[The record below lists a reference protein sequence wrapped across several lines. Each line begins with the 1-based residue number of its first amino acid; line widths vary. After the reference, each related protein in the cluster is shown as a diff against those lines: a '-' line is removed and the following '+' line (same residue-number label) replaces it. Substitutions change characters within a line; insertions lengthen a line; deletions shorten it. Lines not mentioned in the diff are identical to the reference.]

1 MKQSSSLVSKSSLTP
16 NTLVDLLRLR
26 ADQQSDQ
33 LAYRFLQDKESE
45 IISYTYAELDRR
57 ARAIGAWLRTLGAGG
72 DRALLLFPPGLD
84 YIASFFGCLYAG
96 VTAVPAYPPRLNRPV
111 PRIQSIV
118 DDSHATFALTT
129 SAIFSNIK
137 QRFEHAPD
145 LQALHWLNTDQV
157 PEGLETDWYHP
168 DINSDTLAFL
178 QYTSG
183 STSQPKGVMLSH
195 GNLMHNLKGIRHG
208 FQIDSRALGV
218 FWLPSYHDMGLIGGI
233 LEPMY
238 LGGSS
243 TLISPASFLQ
253 RPVRWLEAITRYR
266 GNTSGA
272 PNFAYDLC
280 VDKVTSEQMET
291 LDLSSWSLA
300 FCGAEPIRPE
310 TLDRFASTFE
320 RCGFRRAA
328 FYPCFGM
335 AECTLL
341 VSGGQGPSEPHTLTI
356 DRKALEGDRVLPTSP
371 TASNALTLVSCGQPI
386 IDQKIVIADPTSLKS
401 CDSNQVGEVWVSGPS
416 VAQGYWELPDE
427 TRKTFHAYLKDTGAG
442 PFLRTGDL
450 GFLQDGELYVTGRL
464 KDLIIIHGSNHYPQ
478 DIEITV
484 ESSHMALQPGA
495 GAAFSVND
503 GGKEKLVVVQEV
515 ARQHRQ
521 PEVNEV
527 VSAIRQ
533 AVAEKHDLQIFAVV
547 LVKPL
552 SIPKTSSGKIQR
564 HACKTA
570 FLKGNLEIVGEWHM
584 GLPTL
589 NQVKVQ
595 APHNTGTL
603 APAKTPDANPDTD
616 EKQKYSAEALQSWLV
631 ARIAA
636 MQELDPHSIDPRQPF
651 TYYGL
656 GSVQAVSLTGDL
668 EIFMDRDLSP
678 TLAWDY
684 PTIELLANYLATDSQ
699 RITRTGSLPATHQY
713 SSKFTNEPIAIIGLS
728 CRFPKASNPQA
739 FWELLR
745 NGVDAISEVPADR
758 WNVDTFYS
766 PDPTVPGKVTSRW
779 GGFLDEVDSFDPHFF
794 GISPREAARMDP
806 QQRLLLEV
814 SWEALENAFVP
825 PRSLT
830 GSRTGV
836 FIGISNF
843 DYSRLQFDDP
853 DKIDAYAGTGNA
865 HSIAANRISYLF
877 DLRGPSMAVDTAC
890 SSSLVAVHLAC
901 QSLRNNESD
910 LALAGGVNLILTPE
924 LTITFSQA
932 RMLAPDGRC
941 KTFDAG
947 ADGYVRGEGCGV
959 VVLKRLS
966 DALRDGDNILA
977 LIRGSAVNQDGRS
990 NGLTAPNGLAQQ
1002 AVIREALSNAQVAP
1016 HLVSY
1021 VEAHGTG
1028 TPLGDPIE
1036 MAALRAVLDG
1046 DQPNGQVLVG
1056 SVKTNIGHLESA
1068 AGIAGL
1074 VKVVLALQNEAIPPH
1089 LHLKQINP
1097 YLSLEGSRLEIGTY
1111 LRPWKRRDQTR
1122 YAGVSSFGFGGTNA
1136 HIILSDA
1143 PLVVSDTFPEKIER
1157 PRHILTLSA
1166 RTESAL
1172 RELAQHTSDRLDLHP
1187 LPDVC
1192 FSSNTGRSHFEH
1204 RLTIQAGTTEELKNG
1219 LKSLVTDSNAFALA
1233 KGLAQPGVRP
1243 KLAFLFTGQ
1252 GAQYPGMGRILYDTQ
1267 PVFRLALDKCALI
1280 LETILDRP
1288 LLEVIYPTDR
1298 SGENESIL
1306 HQTTYTQPA
1315 LFAFEYA
1322 LAAMWRSWGFEP
1334 HAVLGHSVGEYVA
1347 ACIAGVFSLE
1357 DGLCLIAE
1365 RGRLMGALPQN
1376 GAMAAVF
1383 ADSTRVSDALKP
1395 YKDQVSIAATNG
1407 LDNTVI
1413 SGEKSAVR
1421 AVCDELTR
1429 LGVSSKYLSVSHAFH
1444 SPLMDPIL
1452 DDFETAARRIRFTT
1466 PRLSL
1471 VSNLTGNILETD
1483 QIPVADYWR
1492 QHIRAEVKFSE
1503 GMQSLARLGI
1513 DAFIELGPSPVL
1525 LGMGRRCLPESRA
1538 SWSPSLRPG
1547 QDDWH
1552 VILDSLGKL
1561 YVQGVDVNWEGFDQG
1576 YTRHK
1581 VSLPNY
1587 PFERQRHWLDPSTR
1601 KLSSNRTDFPVSSP
1615 ASNYDGKSLPLLGR
1629 RLRSPLTIYETQINI
1644 TDSSNLEESLK
1655 DMALA
1660 AASEAFG
1667 AGDHQLVDF
1676 KTNTL
1681 LSMESGEFT
1690 FQTFLAAESDGAL
1703 NFKIYC
1709 QAIDQKDWVLLLHG
1723 KVIHG
1728 KVESGNDREPKVEQL
1743 LANDLDHVFLLTTEP
1758 AKRQKVLEDF
1768 FQRRAARV
1776 LGMDPTRLGLDQ
1788 PLDTLGLDS
1797 LMAIELKNSLES
1809 KLGIKLSVASLLQG
1823 PTISGLITEALENLD
1838 SPALDNDLP
1847 LILAQEPSDESPLSY
1862 GQQALWFLHQLLPEE
1877 ISFNVAGAVR
1887 IIGELDIP
1895 ALESAFQQLV
1905 ARHEALRSTF
1915 HVMAGEPVQR
1925 FHLSM
1930 DFHFRVEDTSHLSE
1944 AQLHKLLIAEA
1955 HRSFDLENGP
1965 IWRALLFMKSA
1976 GQPGSDNGH
1985 RQQLG
1990 MEHILLLSM
1999 DHLVTDFWSMTVLAG
2014 EILASYEANKAGRPN
2029 ALPPLVAHYSDYVHW
2044 QAKMLAGPQGEEL
2057 WNYWRD
2063 QLNGEIPALNLP
2075 TDRPRTPLQTYRGDS
2090 QRLIIDGELYQQL
2103 KAMAQEQGATP
2114 FMALLAA
2121 FQTLLHRYSGQ
2132 EQFLVGSVTAGRG
2145 HSELAGLVGYFIN
2158 PVALR
2163 ADFSGDPAFYEVLK
2177 RVRQTALGAFEHQ
2190 DYPPALLARRL
2201 GLQRDSSRPPLF
2213 ETMFILQ
2220 KAQETE
2226 VQALSPFAL
2235 GIDGARMEVGS
2246 LVLES
2251 IALEGE
2257 PAQFDLTL
2265 MMAETGRGLA
2275 AALQYNADLFNA
2287 ATIRRMME
2295 HFHSL
2300 LQNIVSDPLKPVSTY
2315 SLLSDSERQQLLIN
2329 WNETQVDYSRHL
2341 CIHEL
2346 IQEQVKRTPDAVAVQ
2361 YEDNS
2366 FTYQELD
2373 WHADRLAE
2381 TLIAQGVGPGTLAGI
2396 FVNRSIEMLVG
2407 MLGVLKAG
2415 GAYLPLDPSFPSGRL
2430 SFMLA
2435 DSGASFI
2442 LTQSGQL
2449 SELPE
2454 TNAQVICLDDLDGAN
2469 SSGSSTRTKRSGN
2482 LRVDTAKPDDLAY
2495 IIYTSGSTG
2504 KPKGVQIHHQAV
2516 VNFLCSMRQGLG
2528 ISSDDTFLAV
2538 TTLSFDIAVLELLF
2552 PLTTG
2557 ARVVIASSK
2566 VSADGSLLANALT
2579 GSHATFMQ
2587 ATPAG
2592 WRSLLEAGWQGK
2604 NDLNILCGGEA
2615 LTSEL
2620 AEHLQKRGAQLW
2632 NLYGPTESTIW
2643 STIYK
2648 VTSNVNPGVSNT
2660 VPIGRPIANTQVY
2673 ILDGNLQPVP
2683 IGVIGDLYIGGDG
2696 LSRGY
2701 LNHPELTSER
2711 FLPNPFNSSSV
2722 IYKTGDIARYL
2733 ADGNIEFF
2741 GRSDQQVKVRGFRI
2755 ETGEVEVALA
2765 QHPAVR
2771 QAVVVAWRER
2781 SSNASLVAYLV
2792 PTEGGQEADAGQ
2804 LREFLREILPEY
2816 MVPSIFVNLESLPL
2830 TPNGKVDRKAL
2841 PQPSQ
2846 VRPDLKAPYMAPR
2859 TPLEL
2864 ELSEIC
2870 AQVLGMEN
2878 QNGQPVVGVHD
2889 NFFDLGGHSLLGTRL
2904 VFLLREKYGL
2914 EAAAL
2919 PLRVLFEQ
2927 PTVANLAETI
2937 ENARRGDRK
2946 PKPVGRSNFIQRG
2959 QLSLDQLTTEAQLD
2973 PGITA
2978 GDLVYKHRR
2987 EPEHILLTGATGFVG
3002 AFLLHDLLKMT
3013 SAQVYCLL
3021 RADDLERGFLRLK
3034 HNLDAYSL
3042 WDESFSDRIN
3052 PILGDLGEPQF
3063 NLTDQEFENLAN
3075 QLDVIYHN
3083 GAMVNFVYPY
3093 QVHKASNVLGTQ
3105 EVLRLASRIKL
3116 KPVHFVSTLSIM
3128 YSGGRNDGRI
3138 FRENEDLD
3146 QVGAPFGGYAQSKWV
3161 AEKLV
3166 AQAGSRGIPYAIYRP
3181 GLVSGH
3187 SVTGAWNIENL
3198 ITSMTRACVLL
3209 GSVPDLDVMVN
3220 IVPVDFVSAAIVH
3233 LSKDPENLGRVYH
3246 LDNPEP
3252 LHFSKLADWLVAQ
3265 GFNARKVS
3273 FNDWRAELFQQ
3284 VTHLPSDGWAPYLPL
3299 IEEVEEEQVFMPEFD
3314 LRNTLAGLE
3323 GSGIHCHPVDGQLFS
3338 TYMKYFI
3345 PRGFLEGPETKAQ

>member
-1 MKQSSSLVSKSSLTP
+1 MKQPSSHVSKSPFTT

-33 LAYRFLQDKESE
+33 IAYRFLQDKESE

-57 ARAIGAWLRTLGAGG
+57 ARAIGAWLKKLGARG
-72 DRALLLFPPGLD
+72 DRALLLYPPGLD

-118 DDSHATFALTT
+118 DDSQASFALTT
-129 SAIFSNIK
+129 SAILSNIQ

-145 LQALHWLNTDQV
+145 LQSLHWLNTEQV
-157 PEGLETDWYHP
+157 PEGLEADWRDP
-168 DINSDTLAFL
+168 DITSDTLAFL

-195 GNLMHNLKGIRHG
+195 GNLMHNLKAIRHG
-208 FQIDSRALGV
+208 FQIDSTAAGV

-243 TLISPASFLQ
+243 TLMSPASFLQ

-280 VDKVTSEQMET
+280 VDKVTPEQIET

-300 FCGAEPIRPE
+300 FCGAEPVRPE
-310 TLDRFASTFE
+310 TLDRFARAFE
-320 RCGFRRAA
+320 GCGFRRAA

-341 VSGGQGPSEPHTLTI
+341 ASGGEGPSEPRTLTI
-356 DRKALEGDRVLPTSP
+356 DRKALERDRVVPASP
-371 TASNALTLVSCGQPI
+371 TESNAQTMVSCGKPI
-386 IDQKIVIADPTSLKS
+386 IDQKIVIANPTSLES

-427 TRKTFHAYLKDTGAG
+427 TRTTFQAYLTDTGAG

-478 DIEITV
+478 DIELTV
-484 ESSHMALQPGA
+484 ESSHAALQPGA
-495 GAAFSVND
+495 GAAFSVSD
-503 GGKEKLVVVQEV
+503 GGMEKLVIVQEV
-515 ARQHRQ
+515 TRQHRQ
-521 PEVNEV
+521 PDVNEV
-527 VSAIRQ
+527 ASAIRQ
-533 AVAEKHDLQIFAVV
+533 AVAEKHELQVFAVV

-564 HACKTA
+564 RACKTA
-570 FLKGNLEIVGEWHM
+570 YLEGNLEIVGEWQA
-584 GLPTL
+584 GLSTL
-589 NQVKVQ
+589 NQMKVQ
-595 APHNTGTL
+595 RSDKTDSLIPSKTL
-603 APAKTPDANPDTD
+603 RVNSPTD
-616 EKQKYSAEALQSWLV
+616 GKQKNSAEAIQSWLV
-631 ARIAA
+631 TRIAS
-636 MQELDPHSIDPRQPF
+636 MQELDPASIDPRQPF

-668 EIFMDRDLSP
+668 EVFLSRTLSP

-684 PTIELLANYLATDSQ
+684 PTIELLANYLAGDSQ
-699 RITRTGSLPATHQY
+699 PVHLPSFSPAPAPS

-728 CRFPKASNPQA
+728 CRFPKAPNPKA
-739 FWELLR
+739 FWEMLR
-745 NGVDAISEVPADR
+745 NGVDAISEVPPDR
-758 WNVDTFYS
+758 WNVDAFYS
-766 PDPTVPGKVTSRW
+766 PDQAVPGKTTSRW

-814 SWEALENAFVP
+814 SWEALENAFVL
-825 PRSLT
+825 PRSLA

-853 DKIDAYAGTGNA
+853 DRIDAYAGTGNA

-890 SSSLVAVHLAC
+890 SSSLVAAHLAC

-941 KTFDAG
+941 KTFDAR

-966 DALRDGDNILA
+966 DAMRDGDNILA
-977 LIRGSAVNQDGRS
+977 LMRGSAVNQDGRS
-990 NGLTAPNGLAQQ
+990 NWLTAPNGLAQQ
-1002 AVIREALSNAQVAP
+1002 AVIREALSNAGVAP
-1016 HLVSY
+1016 HQISY

-1036 MAALRAVLDG
+1036 MTALRAVLDG

-1097 YLSLEGSRLEIGTY
+1097 YLSMDGSRLEIGTY
-1111 LRPWKRRDQTR
+1111 LRPWKRRDQPR

-1143 PLVVSDTFPEKIER
+1143 PPVVSNTSSEILER

-1166 RTESAL
+1166 KTESAL
-1172 RELAQHTSDRLDLHP
+1172 RELARQTNEDLDVQP
-1187 LPDVC
+1187 LPDFC

-1204 RLTIQAGTTEELKNG
+1204 RLTIQASTIEELKIG
-1219 LKSLVTDSNAFALA
+1219 LKSVVTDSNAFALA
-1233 KGLAQPGVRP
+1233 KGLALPGVRP
-1243 KLAFLFTGQ
+1243 KVAFLFTGQ
-1252 GAQYPGMGRILYDTQ
+1252 GSQYPGMGRILYDTQ
-1267 PVFRLALDKCALI
+1267 PVFHLALDQCALI

-1298 SGENESIL
+1298 TGENDSIL

-1322 LAAMWRSWGFEP
+1322 MAEMWRSWGFEP
-1334 HAVLGHSVGEYVA
+1334 YAVLGHSVGEYVA

-1357 DGLCLIAE
+1357 DGLRLIAE

-1376 GAMAAVF
+1376 GTMVAVF
-1383 ADSTRVSDALKP
+1383 ADATRVANALNP
-1395 YKDQVSIAATNG
+1395 YQEQVSIAAVNG
-1407 LDNTVI
+1407 PDNTVI
-1413 SGEKSAVR
+1413 SGEKSAVQ
-1421 AVCDELTR
+1421 AVCDGLAKF
-1429 LGVSSKYLSVSHAFH
+1429 GISSKSLSVSHAFH
-1444 SPLMDPIL
+1444 SPLMDPVL
-1452 DDFETAARRIRFTT
+1452 DDFETAARRVRFTA
-1466 PRLSL
+1466 PRLAL
-1471 VSNLTGNILETD
+1471 VSNLNGDILEPD
-1483 QIPVADYWR
+1483 RIPAADYWR
-1492 QHIRAEVKFSE
+1492 QHIRSEVKFSE
-1503 GMQSLARLGI
+1503 GMQSLAKLGI
-1513 DAFIELGPSPVL
+1513 DAFIEIGPSPVL
-1525 LGMGRRCLPESRA
+1525 LGMGRRCLPDSHA

-1547 QDDWH
+1547 QDDWQ
-1552 VILDSLGKL
+1552 VTLDSLGKL
-1561 YVQGVDVNWEGFDQG
+1561 YVQGVDVDWAGFDQG
-1576 YTRHK
+1576 YARHK

-1601 KLSSNRTDFPVSSP
+1601 KLSSSGTDLPVPSL
-1615 ASNYDGKSLPLLGR
+1615 ASNYIGKRLPLLGR
-1629 RLRSPLTIYETQINI
+1629 RLRSPLTIYETQIDI
-1644 TDSSNLEESLK
+1644 TDTSILEGTFRG
-1655 DMALA
+1655 MALA

-1667 AGDHQLVDF
+1667 AGDHRLVEF
-1676 KTNTL
+1676 KANEL
-1681 LSMESGEFT
+1681 LSIESGELT
-1690 FQTFLAAESDGAL
+1690 VQTFLATESDGTL
-1703 NFKIYC
+1703 NIKIYC
-1709 QAIDQKDWVLLLHG
+1709 QTIDQNDWVLLIHG
-1723 KVIHG
+1723 KVIRG
-1728 KVESGNDREPKVEQL
+1728 KIESENDRKPKAEPL
-1743 LANDLDHVFLLTTEP
+1743 PANDLDHASLLTTEP

-1768 FQRRAARV
+1768 IQRQAARV
-1776 LGMDPTRLGLDQ
+1776 LGMDPTRLGLNQ

-1809 KLGIKLSVASLLQG
+1809 KLGIKLTVATLLQG

-1838 SPALDNDLP
+1838 SPALGKDLP
-1847 LILAQEPSDESPLSY
+1847 LIVAQEPSDESPLSY
-1862 GQQALWFLHQLLPEE
+1862 GQQALWFLHQLLPNE

-1887 IIGELDIP
+1887 ILGELDVR

-1905 ARHEALRSTF
+1905 TRHEVLRITF
-1915 HVMAGEPVQR
+1915 HIVAGEPIQR
-1925 FHLSM
+1925 FHPSM
-1930 DFHFRVEDTSHLSE
+1930 EFHFHVEDSSHWSE
-1944 AQLHKLLIAEA
+1944 AQLHERLVAEA
-1955 HRSFDLENGP
+1955 HRSFDLEKGP

-1976 GQPGSDNGH
+1976 GQPGKGNGH
-1985 RQQLG
+1985 RQPLG

-1999 DHLVTDFWSMTVLAG
+1999 DHIITDFWSMTVLAG
-2014 EILASYEANKAGRPN
+2014 ELLASYEANKAGRPN
-2029 ALPPLVAHYSDYVHW
+2029 ALPPLRAHYSDYVAW
-2044 QAKMLAGPQGEEL
+2044 QAKMLAGQQGEKL
-2057 WNYWRD
+2057 WDYWRD
-2063 QLNGEIPALNLP
+2063 HLEGEIPALNMP
-2075 TDRPRTPLQTYRGDS
+2075 TDRLRTPMQTYRGDS
-2090 QRLIIDGELYQQL
+2090 QRLIMDGELYQQL
-2103 KAMAQEQGATP
+2103 KAFAQEQGATL

-2121 FQTLLHRYSGQ
+2121 FQTLLHHYSGQ
-2132 EQFLVGSVTAGRG
+2132 EQFMVGSVTAGRG

-2163 ADFSGDPAFYEVLK
+2163 ADFSGNPTFHEVLQ

-2190 DYPPALLARRL
+2190 DYPPALLAKRL
-2201 GLQRDSSRPPLF
+2201 GLQRESSRPPLF

-2220 KAQETE
+2220 KAQEIE

-2235 GIDGARMEVGS
+2235 GIDGARMEMGS

-2257 PAQFDLTL
+2257 PAQFDLTM
-2265 MMAETGRGLA
+2265 MMAETGQGLA
-2275 AALQYNADLFNA
+2275 AALQYNADLFKA
-2287 ATIRRMME
+2287 ATIRRMLD

-2300 LQNIVSDPLKPVSTY
+2300 LQNIVADPLKPVSEY
-2315 SLLSDSERQQLLIN
+2315 SLLSDSERQQLLIH
-2329 WNETQVDYSRHL
+2329 WNETQVDYPRDL

-2346 IQEQVKRTPDAVAVQ
+2346 IQEQAKRTPEAVAVQ
-2361 YEDNS
+2361 YEDNRL
-2366 FTYQELD
+2366 TYQELD
-2373 WHADRLAE
+2373 RQADQLAK
-2381 TLIAQGVGPGTLAGI
+2381 TLVTQGVGPGTLVGI
-2396 FVNRSIEMLVG
+2396 FVNRSIEMLIG
-2407 MLGVLKAG
+2407 LLGVLKAG
-2415 GAYLPLDPSFPSGRL
+2415 GGYLPLDPSFPPGRL
-2430 SFMLA
+2430 AFMMA

-2442 LTQSGQL
+2442 LTLSSQL

-2454 TNAQVICLDDLDGAN
+2454 TKAQVIYLDDLDGAK
-2469 SSGSSTRTKRSGN
+2469 SSNSSTRKKRSTK
-2482 LRVDTAKPDDLAY
+2482 LRVHTAKPDDLAY

-2516 VNFLCSMRQGLG
+2516 VNFLCSMRQSLG
-2528 ISSDDTFLAV
+2528 IRSDDTFLAV
-2538 TTLSFDIAVLELLF
+2538 TTLSFDIAVLELLL
-2552 PLTTG
+2552 PLTVG

-2566 VSADGSLLANALT
+2566 VVADGALLADALT
-2579 GSHATFMQ
+2579 DSQTTFMQ

-2604 NDLNILCGGEA
+2604 DDLKILCGGEA
-2615 LTSEL
+2615 LTNDL

-2632 NLYGPTESTIW
+2632 NLYGPTETTIW
-2643 STIYK
+2643 STVYQ
-2648 VTSNVNPGVSNT
+2648 VTSNVNSGVSNT
-2660 VPIGRPIANTQVY
+2660 VPIGRPIANTQIY
-2673 ILDGNLQPVP
+2673 ILDANLQPVP
-2683 IGVIGDLYIGGDG
+2683 IGVIGDLYIGGEG
-2696 LSRGY
+2696 VSRGY

-2711 FLPNPFNSSSV
+2711 FLRNPFNSSSV
-2722 IYKTGDIARYL
+2722 IYKTGDIARHL

-2755 ETGEVEVALA
+2755 ETAEVEAALA

-2771 QAVVVAWRER
+2771 QVAVTAWRER

-2792 PTEGGQEADAGQ
+2792 PAEGEKEADAGH
-2804 LREFLREILPEY
+2804 LREFLRKILPEY

-2864 ELSEIC
+2864 ELAEIC
-2870 AQVLGMEN
+2870 AQVLGLEN
-2878 QNGQPVVGVHD
+2878 QNGQPVVGLYD

-2919 PLRVLFEQ
+2919 PLRALFEQ
-2927 PTVANLAETI
+2927 PTVANLAKTI
-2937 ENARRGDRK
+2937 EKAMKGERS
-2946 PKPVGRSNFIQRG
+2946 PTQIGRSNLIQRG
-2959 QLSLDQLTTEAQLD
+2959 QLSLDELNQEAQLD
-2973 PGITA
+2973 PSITA
-2978 GDLVYKHRR
+2978 GDLVYKPMR

-3002 AFLLHDLLKMT
+3002 AFLLHDLLRTT

-3034 HNLDAYSL
+3034 DNLDVYSL
-3042 WDESFSDRIN
+3042 WDESFSDRIK

-3063 NLTDQEFENLAN
+3063 SLTDQEFENLAN

-3093 QVHKASNVLGTQ
+3093 QAHKASNVLGTQ

-3116 KPVHFVSTLSIM
+3116 KPVHFVSTLSIL
-3128 YSGGRNDGRI
+3128 YSGGHNDGRI

-3187 SVTGAWNIENL
+3187 SATGAWNTGNL
-3198 ITSMTRACVLL
+3198 ISSMTRACVLL

-3233 LSKDPENLGRVYH
+3233 LSKDPENLSKVYH

-3252 LHFSKLADWLVAQ
+3252 LHFSKLADWLAAQ

-3273 FNDWRAELFQQ
+3273 FDDWRTELFRQ
-3284 VTHLPSDGWAPYLPL
+3284 VVNMPSDGWEPYLPL
-3299 IEEVEEEQVFMPEFD
+3299 IEEVEEKQVFMPKFD
-3314 LRNTLAGLE
+3314 LSNTLAGLK

-3338 TYMKYFI
+3338 AYLKYFI
-3345 PRGFLEGPETKAQ
+3345 PRGFLEEPETKTR

>member
-1 MKQSSSLVSKSSLTP
+1 
-16 NTLVDLLRLR
+16 
-26 ADQQSDQ
+26 
-33 LAYRFLQDKESE
+33 
-45 IISYTYAELDRR
+45 
-57 ARAIGAWLRTLGAGG
+57 
-72 DRALLLFPPGLD
+72 
-84 YIASFFGCLYAG
+84 
-96 VTAVPAYPPRLNRPV
+96 
-111 PRIQSIV
+111 
-118 DDSHATFALTT
+118 
-129 SAIFSNIK
+129 
-137 QRFEHAPD
+137 
-145 LQALHWLNTDQV
+145 
-157 PEGLETDWYHP
+157 
-168 DINSDTLAFL
+168 
-178 QYTSG
+178 
-183 STSQPKGVMLSH
+183 
-195 GNLMHNLKGIRHG
+195 
-208 FQIDSRALGV
+208 
-218 FWLPSYHDMGLIGGI
+218 
-233 LEPMY
+233 
-238 LGGSS
+238 
-243 TLISPASFLQ
+243 
-253 RPVRWLEAITRYR
+253 
-266 GNTSGA
+266 
-272 PNFAYDLC
+272 
-280 VDKVTSEQMET
+280 
-291 LDLSSWSLA
+291 
-300 FCGAEPIRPE
+300 
-310 TLDRFASTFE
+310 
-320 RCGFRRAA
+320 
-328 FYPCFGM
+328 M

-341 VSGGQGPSEPHTLTI
+341 VSGGEGPSEPHTLTI
-356 DRKALEGDRVLPTSP
+356 DRKALEGDRVLPISP
-371 TASNALTLVSCGQPI
+371 TASNAMTLVSCGKSI
-386 IDQKIVIADPTSLKS
+386 IDQKIVIADPTSLES
-401 CDSNQVGEVWVSGPS
+401 CDSKQVGEVWVSGPS

-427 TRKTFHAYLKDTGAG
+427 TRTTFQAYLVDTGAG

-450 GFLQDGELYVTGRL
+450 GFLHDGELYVTGRL

-495 GAAFSVND
+495 GAAFSVSD
-503 GGKEKLVVVQEV
+503 GGMEKLVIVQEV
-515 ARQHRQ
+515 TRQHRQ
-521 PEVNEV
+521 PDVNEV

-533 AVAEKHDLQIFAVV
+533 AVAEKHDLRIFAVV

-564 HACKTA
+564 RACKEA
-570 FLKGNLEIVGEWHM
+570 FLEGNLEIVGEWHV
-584 GLPTL
+584 GLSTL

-595 APHNTGTL
+595 VPDNTGSL
-603 APAKTPDANPDTD
+603 APARTPDANSNTD
-616 EKQKYSAEALQSWLV
+616 GKQKNSAETIQSWLV

-668 EIFMDRDLSP
+668 EVFLSRTLSP

-684 PTIELLANYLATDSQ
+684 PTIELLAKYLAINSQ
-699 RITRTGSLPATHQY
+699 PVTLTSLPQATHP
-713 SSKFTNEPIAIIGLS
+713 SSSRFTNEPIAIIGLS

-745 NGVDAISEVPADR
+745 NGVDAISEVPGDR

-779 GGFLDEVDSFDPHFF
+779 GGFLDEVDSFDSHFF

-966 DALRDGDNILA
+966 DALSEGDNILA

-990 NGLTAPNGLAQQ
+990 NGLTAPNGIAQQ

-1016 HLVSY
+1016 HQISY

-1036 MAALRAVLDG
+1036 MTALRAVLDG

-1097 YLSLEGSRLEIGTY
+1097 YLSLDGSRLEIGTY
-1111 LRPWKRRDQTR
+1111 LRPWKRRDQPR

-1143 PLVVSDTFPEKIER
+1143 PPVVSNTSSERLER
-1157 PRHILTLSA
+1157 PHHILTLSA
-1166 RTESAL
+1166 KTESAL
-1172 RELAQHTSDRLDLHP
+1172 RELARDTNDYLDLQL
-1187 LPDVC
+1187 LPDFC

-1204 RLTIQAGTTEELKNG
+1204 RLTIQARTIEELKKG
-1219 LKSLVTDSNAFALA
+1219 LKSMVTDSNAFALA
-1233 KGLAQPGVRP
+1233 KSLAPPGVRP
-1243 KLAFLFTGQ
+1243 KVAFLFTGQ
-1252 GAQYPGMGRILYDTQ
+1252 GSQYHGMGRILYDTQ
-1267 PVFRLALDKCALI
+1267 PVFRLALDQCALI

-1288 LLEVIYPTDR
+1288 LLEVIYSTDR
-1298 SGENESIL
+1298 AGEIDSSL

-1322 LAAMWRSWGFEP
+1322 LAAMWHSWGFEP

-1357 DGLCLIAE
+1357 DGLRLIAE
-1365 RGRLMGALPQN
+1365 RGRLIGTLPQN
-1376 GAMAAVF
+1376 GTMAAVF
-1383 ADSTRVSDALKP
+1383 ADATRVANALKP
-1395 YKDQVSIAATNG
+1395 YQEQISIAAVNG
-1407 LDNTVI
+1407 PDNTVI
-1413 SGEKSAVR
+1413 SGEKSAVQ
-1421 AVCDELTR
+1421 AVCDELTKF
-1429 LGVSSKYLSVSHAFH
+1429 GISSKALSVSHAFH

-1452 DDFETAARRIRFTT
+1452 DDFETAARRIPFTT

-1471 VSNLTGNILETD
+1471 VSNLTGDILEPD
-1483 QIPVADYWR
+1483 RIPGADYWR
-1492 QHIRAEVKFSE
+1492 QHIRAPVKFSE
-1503 GMQSLARLGI
+1503 GMQSLAKLGM
-1513 DAFIELGPSPVL
+1513 DAFIEIGPSPVL
-1525 LGMGRRCLPESRA
+1525 LGMGRRCLPNSHA
-1538 SWSPSLRPG
+1538 TWSPSLRPG
-1547 QDDWH
+1547 QDDWQ

-1561 YVQGVDVNWEGFDQG
+1561 YVQGVDVDWAGFDQG
-1576 YTRHK
+1576 YARHK

-1587 PFERQRHWLDPSTR
+1587 PFERQRHWLDLSTQ
-1601 KLSSNRTDFPVSSP
+1601 KFSSSTTDLPVTP
-1615 ASNYDGKSLPLLGR
+1615 LASNYIGKALPILGR

-1644 TDSSNLEESLK
+1644 TNSSNLEASFRE
-1655 DMALA
+1655 MALA
-1660 AASEAFG
+1660 AAAETFG
-1667 AGDHQLVDF
+1667 AGDHQLVEF

-1681 LSMESGEFT
+1681 LPTESGELT
-1690 FQTFLAAESDGAL
+1690 FQTFLATESEGML

-1709 QAIDQKDWVLLLHG
+1709 QTIDQSDWVLSVHG
-1723 KVIHG
+1723 QVIRG
-1728 KVESGNDREPKVEQL
+1728 KVESGKDREPKGERL
-1743 LANDLDHVFLLTTEP
+1743 PANDLDHVFLLTTEP

-1768 FQRRAARV
+1768 FQRQAARV
-1776 LGMDPTRLGLDQ
+1776 LGMDPTRLGLNQ

-1823 PTISGLITEALENLD
+1823 PTISGLITEALGNLE
-1838 SPALDNDLP
+1838 SPALDNDFP

-1887 IIGELDIP
+1887 IMGELDIP

-1915 HVMAGEPVQR
+1915 HVVAGEPVQH

-1930 DFHFRVEDTSHLSE
+1930 DFHLRVEDTSHLSE
-1944 AQLHKLLIAEA
+1944 AQLHKRLIAEA

-1976 GQPGSDNGH
+1976 GQPGIDNGH

-2044 QAKMLAGPQGEEL
+2044 QTKMLAGPQGEKL
-2057 WNYWRD
+2057 WNYWHD
-2063 QLNGEIPALNLP
+2063 QLNGEIPTLNLP

-2163 ADFSGDPAFYEVLK
+2163 ADFSGNPTFYEVLQ

-2190 DYPPALLARRL
+2190 DYPPALLAKRL

-2220 KAQETE
+2220 KAQQTE

-2235 GIDGARMEVGS
+2235 GIDGARMEMGS

-2251 IALEGE
+2251 MALEGE
-2257 PAQFDLTL
+2257 PAQFDLTM
-2265 MMAETGRGLA
+2265 MMAETDQGLA

-2287 ATIRRMME
+2287 ATIRRMLE

-2300 LQNIVSDPLKPVSTY
+2300 LQNIVSEPLKPVSMY

-2329 WNETQVDYSRHL
+2329 WNETQVDFPRDL
-2341 CIHEL
+2341 CVHEL
-2346 IQEQVKRTPDAVAVQ
+2346 IQEQVRRTPDAVAVQ
-2361 YEDNS
+2361 YEDDS
-2366 FTYQELD
+2366 LTYQELD
-2373 WHADRLAE
+2373 RNADQLAK
-2381 TLIAQGVGPGTLAGI
+2381 TLITQGVGPGTLVGI

-2407 MLGVLKAG
+2407 LLGVLKAG
-2415 GAYLPLDPSFPSGRL
+2415 GVYLPLDPSFPSGRL
-2430 SFMLA
+2430 AFMLA

-2442 LTQSGQL
+2442 LTQSSQL

-2454 TNAQVICLDDLDGAN
+2454 TNAQVICLDNLSGAK
-2469 SSGSSTRTKRSGN
+2469 SSNSSTRKKRSAN
-2482 LRVDTAKPDDLAY
+2482 LRIHTAKPDDLAY

-2516 VNFLCSMRQGLG
+2516 VNLLCSMRQSLG
-2528 ISSDDTFLAV
+2528 IGSDDTLLAV
-2538 TTLSFDIAVLELLF
+2538 TTLSFDIAILELLL
-2552 PLTTG
+2552 PLTIG
-2557 ARVVIASSK
+2557 ARVMIANSK
-2566 VSADGSLLANALT
+2566 VVADGALLADALT
-2579 GSHATFMQ
+2579 DSHATFMQ
-2587 ATPAG
+2587 ATPAS

-2604 NDLNILCGGEA
+2604 DDLNILCGGEA
-2615 LTSEL
+2615 LTNDL

-2632 NLYGPTESTIW
+2632 NLYGPTETTIW
-2643 STIYK
+2643 STIYQ
-2648 VTSNVNPGVSNT
+2648 VTAKDNSGVSNT
-2660 VPIGRPIANTQVY
+2660 VLIGRPIANTQIY
-2673 ILDGNLQPVP
+2673 ILDANLQPVP
-2683 IGVIGDLYIGGDG
+2683 IGVIGDMYIGGDG
-2696 LSRGY
+2696 VSRGY

-2711 FLPNPFNSSSV
+2711 FLPNPFNLTSV
-2722 IYKTGDIARYL
+2722 IYKTGDIARFL

-2755 ETGEVEVALA
+2755 ETAEVEVALA

-2781 SSNASLVAYLV
+2781 TSNASLVAYLV
-2792 PTEGGQEADAGQ
+2792 PAGSGKEADAGQ

-2816 MVPSIFVNLESLPL
+2816 MVPSIFVNLESFPL

-2864 ELSEIC
+2864 ELAEIC
-2870 AQVLGMEN
+2870 AQVLELEN

-2904 VFLLREKYGL
+2904 VFILREKYGL

-2919 PLRVLFEQ
+2919 PLRALFEQ
-2927 PTVANLAETI
+2927 PTVANLAKTI
-2937 ENARRGDRK
+2937 ENAQRGDRS
-2946 PKPVGRSNFIQRG
+2946 PKYTGRSNFIQRG
-2959 QLSLDQLTTEAQLD
+2959 QLSLDQLNAETQLD

-2978 GDLVYKHRR
+2978 GDLVYKPIR

-3002 AFLLHDLLKMT
+3002 AFLLHDLLRMT
-3013 SAQVYCLL
+3013 SAQIYCLL
-3021 RADDLERGFLRLK
+3021 RASDLGQGNLQLK
-3034 HNLDAYSL
+3034 NNLDAYSL
-3042 WDESFSDRIN
+3042 WDESFSDRIK
-3052 PILGDLGEPQF
+3052 PILGDLGETQF

-3093 QVHKASNVLGTQ
+3093 QAHKASNVLGTQ
-3105 EVLRLASRIKL
+3105 EVLRLASQIKL

-3128 YSGGRNDGRI
+3128 YSGGGNDGRI

-3166 AQAGSRGIPYAIYRP
+3166 EQAGSRGIPYAIYRL

-3187 SVTGAWNIENL
+3187 SATGAWNTENL
-3198 ITSMTRACVLL
+3198 ISSMTRACVQL
-3209 GSVPDLDVMVN
+3209 GSIPDLDVMVN
-3220 IVPVDFVSAAIVH
+3220 IVPVDYVSAAIIH
-3233 LSKDPENLGRVYH
+3233 LSKDPENLSKVYH

-3252 LHFSKLADWLVAQ
+3252 LHFSKLADWLAAQ
-3265 GFNARKVS
+3265 GFNARKVA
-3273 FNDWRAELFQQ
+3273 FDDWRTELFQQ
-3284 VTHLPSDGWAPYLPL
+3284 VANMPSDGWEPYLPL
-3299 IEEVEEEQVFMPEFD
+3299 IEEVEEKQVFMPKFD
-3314 LRNTLAGLE
+3314 LSNTLAGLE
-3323 GSGIHCHPVDGQLFS
+3323 GSGIHCHPVDDRLFS
-3338 TYMKYFI
+3338 AYLKYFI
-3345 PRGFLEGPETKAQ
+3345 PRGFLEEPETKTK